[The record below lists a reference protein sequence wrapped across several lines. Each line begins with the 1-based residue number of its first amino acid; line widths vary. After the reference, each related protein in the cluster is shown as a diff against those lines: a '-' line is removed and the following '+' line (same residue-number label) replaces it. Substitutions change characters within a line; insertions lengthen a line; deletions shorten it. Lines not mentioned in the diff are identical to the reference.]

1 MNTFN
6 LSVLHSSV
14 INEYKMLPSHIV
26 LSQSSWGSK
35 QSKNVLGLTLSKAS
49 TGSSDVLD
57 LLVDTVLQDNYPII
71 HRFLVILKEA
81 VKQQKPC
88 FNKSILNDL
97 LKEIWND
104 ARQSEVDVESKTILK
119 KILIKVQ
126 ENASSNIGRNICLTS
141 INCITLDIVYSS
153 LTS

>member
-14 INEYKMLPSHIV
+14 INEYKMLPSHVV

-35 QSKNVLGLTLSKAS
+35 QSKNVLGLTLSKTS
-49 TGSSDVLD
+49 MGSSDVLD

-71 HRFLVILKEA
+71 HRFLVILKES

-88 FNKSILNDL
+88 FNKSI
-97 LKEIWND
+97 
-104 ARQSEVDVESKTILK
+104 
-119 KILIKVQ
+119 
-126 ENASSNIGRNICLTS
+126 SNPS
-141 INCITLDIVYSS
+141 
-153 LTS
+153 

>member
-57 LLVDTVLQDNYPII
+57 FFKKLISSGRHIPEIEQRI
-71 HRFLVILKEA
+71 HLGL
-81 VKQQKPC
+81 
-88 FNKSILNDL
+88 
-97 LKEIWND
+97 
-104 ARQSEVDVESKTILK
+104 
-119 KILIKVQ
+119 
-126 ENASSNIGRNICLTS
+126 SSNGGGILPELAINLKLSRRSFVWLIRELSKGTETLRFDLTK
-141 INCITLDIVYSS
+141 
-153 LTS
+153 